1 VRAPKASWNRGGSEG
16 QDQMVVKS
24 SEVAVTE

>member
-1 VRAPKASWNRGGSEG
+1 VRAPKALWNRGGEG
-16 QDQMVVKS
+16 QDQMAVES